1 LRRRRAEND
10 PPAGSS
16 PTWPCCLEFT
26 HNAVPLTRFQICAAR
41 PCACTCT
48 CTRPH
53 WRGKKVFHQRR
64 VNLGSGSGNMREEIP
79 VQLQTISRTLNH
91 EPQTAALPLRHSRG
105 PYCVPE
111 RVHWPGYWNLLNSR
125 RVPRPSDVSSNL
137 CRWCTCQTAAVVFGG
152 GFRGAQTSHIFDSKM
167 YIKTEKF
174 DAYSIR
180 LSSLTLLPSGILRS
194 PAPLASFHCAVVFH
208 TLL

>member
-1 LRRRRAEND
+1 MLPGIHSQRGPSHSLSNLRSKTLRTHMHTHT
-10 PPAGSS
+10 
-16 PTWPCCLEFT
+16 PTLE
-26 HNAVPLTRFQICAAR
+26 
-41 PCACTCT
+41 
-48 CTRPH
+48 
-53 WRGKKVFHQRR
+53 GEKKVFHQSRK
-64 VNLGSGSGNMREEIP
+64 NLGSGNMWEEIP

-111 RVHWPGYWNLLNSR
+111 RVHWPGYWNLLDSR